1 LLVEL
6 SRLSSGKLA
15 VFYAG
20 RLAGGGSETQKLMT
34 FAES

>member
-1 LLVEL
+1 MAFGYWKL

-20 RLAGGGSETQKLMT
+20 RLAGAAVKLKN
-34 FAES
+34 